1 MTVTMLIEPFR
12 IATDPL
18 VLADLRSRLASVRLS
33 DAVVDDWS
41 YGTSPAA
48 LRELVARW
56 GAYDWLAREAELN
69 ALPQYRANVDG
80 SGVHFVHVRGVG
92 PAPRPLLLASGWPS
106 SFVEYLPIV
115 NQLANP
121 GAYGGDP
128 RDAFHVV
135 IPAMPG
141 YGFSDR
147 PVSPKAVRAV
157 DLYKTLMTEGLGYA
171 TFAVA
176 GSDIGTGVATR
187 LALYY
192 ADSVSAI
199 HICGTAP
206 PPLERRTAPHSE
218 AERIYLAAR
227 ERWEREEGAYAA
239 IASTRPQTLAFALAD
254 SPAGLA
260 SWIVEKF
267 HAWSDRRER
276 GNFWRR
282 ATRQSYALL
291 DHGNHRHPRCGS
303 ITNPDAGR
311 NRSLR
316 ATSCRFR
323 PPSLSYRAISSNR
336 RASGPSD
343 CTTSSATSWQSEA
356 VISRRSRFRRYTVPS
371 CKPHFITS

>member
-1 MTVTMLIEPFR
+1 MLIEAFR

-33 DAVVDDWS
+33 DAVIDDWS

-56 GAYDWLAREAELN
+56 GAYD
-69 ALPQYRANVDG
+69 
-80 SGVHFVHVRGVG
+80 RGVG
-92 PAPRPLLLASGWPS
+92 PAPRPLLLANGWPS

-147 PVSPKAVRAV
+147 PVAPKAVRAV

-260 SWIVEKF
+260 SWILDKF

-276 GNFWRR
+276 DVLEIFGD
-282 ATRQSYALL
+282 ALL
-291 DHGNHRHPRCGS
+291 DNLTLYWMTETIGS
-303 ITNPDAGR
+303 
-311 NRSLR
+311 SM
-316 ATSCRFR
+316 
-323 PPSLSYRAISSNR
+323 
-336 RASGPSD
+336 
-343 CTTSSATSWQSEA
+343 
-356 VISRRSRFRRYTVPS
+356 RRYYESKRWSQPFAASDFVQVPTS
-371 CKPHFITS
+371 VFVLPGDIEQPPREWAERLYNVERYVVAERGGHFPALEIPQIYCAELQAAFRNVVASA

>member
-1 MTVTMLIEPFR
+1 MLIEPFR

-291 DHGNHRHPRCGS
+291 DHGNHRLLDAALLRIQTLAATVRCE
-303 ITNPDAGR
+303 R
-311 NRSLR
+311 LR
-316 ATSCRFR
+316 AGSDLRLCLTGRSRATAAAR
-323 PPSLSYRAISSNR
+323 VGRAIVQR
-336 RASGPSD
+336 RALRRGR
-343 CTTSSATSWQSEA
+343 A
-356 VISRRSRFRRYTVPS
+356 RRSFPGARDSADILCRVASRIS
-371 CKPHFITS
+371 